1 MDESNVR
8 ARKLITTSIDIVKQ
22 SASADNLDGIL
33 QSLKEHEVRTQ
44 VAGDFDVYLPP
55 VID

>member
-1 MDESNVR
+1 MDESNAR
-8 ARKLITTSIDIVKQ
+8 ARKLITTLIDIVNQ
-22 SASADNLDGIL
+22 SSSADNLDGIL

-44 VAGDFDVYLPP
+44 VAGDLGVYLPP